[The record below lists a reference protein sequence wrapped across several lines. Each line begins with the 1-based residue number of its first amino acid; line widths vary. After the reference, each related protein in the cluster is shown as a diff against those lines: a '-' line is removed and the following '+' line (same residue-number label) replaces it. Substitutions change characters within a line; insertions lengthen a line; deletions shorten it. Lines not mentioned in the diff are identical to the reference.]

1 MNTDS
6 EALPIDIVLA
16 QLGTPL
22 NKSKPTKSIE
32 KPPKTVKTVDKPLPK
47 FQSNTLEVSVIK
59 EEPKVLKT
67 EPSPS
72 FDMKIHFN
80 ETEVMRPKVSH
91 EQKVSTYEKVVAS
104 CERTVKSH
112 ENEILATGKSY
123 DLNNVSQEETAKT
136 SPTVKSSH
144 GKQSHELH
152 VERDEVSC
160 ELSRKN
166 DSAIDCVMKETT
178 TDTSTNNKST
188 INANLAT
195 ITTKTDAT
203 KTATTA
209 NLDSSTTTKSRT
221 NSNSSTTLK
230 QQSTTTTTTTNSDS
244 QTEGNKTNV
253 SNEDLQGTIDKLLRS
268 SAERSKRTKTNEL
281 IEKAKAEALSSKVAK
296 PSNQRQAEVRARA
309 LRLLDETRASLSTKE
324 EPTHSNLTSP
334 TNSGSSSASCSTNA
348 LNGSTNLT
356 TEPAASSI
364 ITSPNI
370 TPSPVSLEPTPK
382 KASNTPPSP
391 LNSSGAQPTLDS
403 GFFPDSETPTSSD
416 PLQSLP
422 TVEISSGVKTDTSIK
437 HKSNHNSA
445 ENVAANDKQP
455 NSTPQ
460 SSVKGILKKKV
471 SKTADTDDAGG
482 FPDNN
487 KDTISPI
494 PIVKKRDHSSKV
506 TDRLS
511 VASISELHR
520 RWSTVLKKKAKDI
533 DVIDE
538 LENDRLALEE
548 EMKNVEERSREV
560 QLELQSINE
569 SGHHRSH
576 KERETLLTQEWFQ
589 LVHKKNAILREQ
601 DQLILME
608 EDQSIN
614 RRIEK
619 IHEELIPLM
628 AIEDIMKTVAQK
640 EREHLL
646 LEEKFKLVNDRDRIN
661 QEMNEKEQLALEE
674 EERLQTSLGQNM
686 PKVVQ
691 QDEKCLVM

>member
-1 MNTDS
+1 
-6 EALPIDIVLA
+6 
-16 QLGTPL
+16 
-22 NKSKPTKSIE
+22 
-32 KPPKTVKTVDKPLPK
+32 
-47 FQSNTLEVSVIK
+47 
-59 EEPKVLKT
+59 
-67 EPSPS
+67 
-72 FDMKIHFN
+72 
-80 ETEVMRPKVSH
+80 
-91 EQKVSTYEKVVAS
+91 
-104 CERTVKSH
+104 
-112 ENEILATGKSY
+112 
-123 DLNNVSQEETAKT
+123 
-136 SPTVKSSH
+136 
-144 GKQSHELH
+144 
-152 VERDEVSC
+152 
-160 ELSRKN
+160 
-166 DSAIDCVMKETT
+166 MKETT

-460 SSVKGILKKKV
+460 SSVKGILKKKDDASTPVRHNTPTITTSTPLHIEV